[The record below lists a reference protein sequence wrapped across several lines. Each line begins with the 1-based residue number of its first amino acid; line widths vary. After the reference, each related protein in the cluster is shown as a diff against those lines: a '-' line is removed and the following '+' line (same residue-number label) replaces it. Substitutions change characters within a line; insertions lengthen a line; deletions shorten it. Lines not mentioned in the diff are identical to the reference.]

1 MINNVTL
8 MGRLTAAPEHRTTQ
22 SGTNVATFCL
32 AVDRRF
38 QQKDAPKQTDFI
50 NCVAWRSTADFIARY
65 FDKGDMIA
73 VTGEIQT
80 RKYQDKNGNNR
91 VAVEV
96 VIDNVSFCGGKNSGA
111 DQNNASDPTANNPN
125 AANDPTDL
133 FNRLSEKYNL
143 DVSEDLP
150 F

>member
-8 MGRLTAAPEHRTTQ
+8 MGRLTAAPELKTTR
-22 SGTNVATFCL
+22 SGTSATAFCI

-38 QQKDAPKQTDFI
+38 QQKDAEKQTDFI
-50 NCVAWRSTADFIARY
+50 NCVAWRNTAEFITKY
-65 FDKGDMIA
+65 FSKGDMIA

-80 RKYQDKNGNNR
+80 RKYQDRNGNNR

-96 VIDNVSFCGGKNSGA
+96 VIDNASFCGGKNGGA
-111 DQNNASDPTANNPN
+111 DQNSNDNFD
-125 AANDPTDL
+125 ANDL
-133 FNRLSEKYNL
+133 VNRLSEKYIDGNG
-143 DVSEDLP
+143 DDELP

>member
-8 MGRLTAAPEHRTTQ
+8 MGRLTAAPELKSTN
-22 SGTNVATFCL
+22 SGTSVTAFCI

-38 QQKDAPKQTDFI
+38 QKDGDKQADFI
-50 NCVAWRSTADFIARY
+50 NCVAWRNTAEFIAKY
-65 FDKGDMIA
+65 FGKGDMIA

-80 RKYQDKNGNNR
+80 RKYTDKNGNNR

-96 VIDNVSFCGGKNSGA
+96 VIDNASFCGGKNNGDTVA
-111 DQNNASDPTANNPN
+111 EPPRGNFTEYDNND
-125 AANDPTDL
+125 
-133 FNRLSEKYNL
+133 
-143 DVSEDLP
+143 DLP